1 MPDGGIEVEKL
12 YVSIESDVA
21 RLIMQTRSGVK
32 EVEVSL
38 GQMSQRG
45 GRAFDDVG
53 KSAKQSSFMIG
64 LVSGVVQQL
73 VAMLANLARQAI
85 QTFVGIG
92 QAAIQTN
99 AQFESYIVQFQ
110 TLLGSTEAA
119 QQRMQELAEF
129 GLKTPFELPEI
140 IQASRQLEVF
150 GGAAL
155 ATGDNLRMVG
165 DIAAG
170 VGRPFQEVAFW
181 IGRMYDALQS
191 GRPWGEAAIRLQEM
205 GALSGD
211 ARARLERLSKAGQ
224 DGNEVWKVFTEQV
237 GGRFAGNMD
246 RLSKTFQGIMSNLAD
261 FSNWLLRIAGKP
273 AFEEIKDSAAR
284 LMAILE
290 KNRPELEKLAEAF
303 GEVAAN
309 VVDFLATGLL
319 DNLETMDF
327 QEVMDMVDALGGAVE
342 SARTLADIL
351 STMQVSLDL
360 IQGVTDV
367 ADALSR
373 ALKTAAQLSALA
385 GAETAR
391 KEAEAM
397 AMGIPKRGVTIAG
410 TQWDLPWRN
419 IAAGVPPSPTEEAKA
434 AGQEAYNK
442 FLIDAVKIFEVHEQ
456 RVRANNATMNQ
467 GQQIADRFRR
477 SHEGVAGTVRAE
489 GEAMD
494 QAAEAMDKLLEKS
507 TDAMLDAVADRQEKV
522 QELEQEHGEKLTEID
537 QETAER
543 RVEINQ
549 QLQDQLAEL
558 AEETA
563 RRRAELIA
571 GADQQLA
578 ELEETSARDR
588 AQQETEFRTSQ
599 RREQQDFN
607 REMSRLQFR
616 YLEDVQDAVR
626 RRDARAVEDL
636 RKRFLSDKQT
646 RTEDFTTQ
654 QGRQRQDHERSLQA
668 SRDAEGRR
676 RQEIQRNLAGQ
687 LRDLQ
692 DNEARKRRDLQTSH
706 QRQLAELEASAAKER
721 ARENASYQQRQ
732 AALQQA
738 LAQRLSAIAKALAD
752 ERSIDAAHARQ
763 LLEALNKTFGAGGD
777 IDKLMLDFQAR
788 RRQRMIV
795 SVEFAGVIGPAP
807 TSGAGHHGG
816 GFYTGGATGYAAGG
830 TLIADRPTL
839 AMFGE
844 AGPEVAQFIPLSQ
857 MKAGNGNRRLAVDLT
872 ISGSAPPGVGPG
884 EVNTIAGVLLKAFK
898 DAGVL
903 VNKNTR

>member
-53 KSAKQSSFMIG
+53 KSAKQSGVVIG
-64 LVSGVVQQL
+64 FVSGVVQQL

-85 QTFVGIG
+85 QTFASIG
-92 QAAIQTN
+92 RAAIQTN
-99 AQFESYIVQFQ
+99 AQFETYIVQFQ

-119 QQRMQELAEF
+119 QERMQELAEF

-181 IGRMYDALQS
+181 VGRMYDALQS
-191 GRPWGEAAIRLQEM
+191 GRPFGESAMRLQEM

-211 ARARLERLSKAGQ
+211 VRAQMERLQKQGKSSSEIWAI
-224 DGNEVWKVFTEQV
+224 FAEQV

-273 AFEEIKDSAAR
+273 VFEEIKDSAAR

-290 KNRPELEKLAEAF
+290 ENRPELEKIAEAF

-309 VVDFLATGLL
+309 ALDFISTQLL
-319 DNLETMDF
+319 DRLETMDF
-327 QEVMDMVDALGGAVE
+327 QEVMDMVDALGGMVE
-342 SARTLADIL
+342 SARTLAEIL
-351 STMQVSLDL
+351 PNLNLGSDFIL
-360 IQGVTDV
+360 GVTV
-367 ADALSR
+367 IADELERSLMMATQ
-373 ALKTAAQLSALA
+373 LKAIA
-385 GAETAR
+385 GAEIAR
-391 KEAEAM
+391 QKAVEAETRK
-397 AMGIPKRGVTIAG
+397 I
-410 TQWDLPWRN
+410 W
-419 IAAGVPPSPTEEAKA
+419 EEKPVIHVFTPEERSRIET
-434 AGQEAYNK
+434 AGQEAFNQVMR
-442 FLIDAVKIFEVHEQ
+442 DAVKVLEAHEA
-456 RVRANNATMNQ
+456 RVRTNNATMNQ
-467 GQQIADRFRR
+467 GQQIAERYRR
-477 SHEGVAGTVRAE
+477 AHEGVTGAVRAE
-489 GEAMD
+489 GEGLD

-522 QELEQEHGEKLTEID
+522 QELEQEHGAKLAEID
-537 QETAER
+537 QQTAER
-543 RVEINQ
+543 RTEINQ

-558 AEETA
+558 AKETA

-571 GADQQLA
+571 GADQHLA
-578 ELEETSARDR
+578 ELEATSARDR
-588 AQQETEFRTSQ
+588 EQQATEFRTSQ
-599 RREQQDFN
+599 RREQEDFN
-607 REMSRLQFR
+607 REMRRLQFS

-636 RKRFLSDKQT
+636 RKRFLSEKQT
-646 RTEDFTTQ
+646 RTEDFSTQ
-654 QGRQRQDHERSLQA
+654 QARQRQDHERSIRE
-668 SRDAEGRR
+668 SRDAEARR
-676 RQEIQRNLAGQ
+676 RQEIQRSLAQQ

-706 QRQLAELEASAAKER
+706 QRQLAELETSAAKER
-721 ARENASYQQRQ
+721 ARENADYQRRQ

-777 IDKLMLDFQAR
+777 IDKLMQDFQAR

-795 SVEFAGVIGPAP
+795 SVEFAGVIEPTP

-816 GFYTGGATGYAAGG
+816 GFYTGGSTGFASGG

-884 EVNTIAGVLLKAFK
+884 EVNAIAGVVLQAFK

>member
-53 KSAKQSSFMIG
+53 KSAKQSGFVIG

-73 VAMLANLARQAI
+73 VAMLANLARQAL
-85 QTFVGIG
+85 QTFASIG

-99 AQFESYIVQFQ
+99 AQFETYIVQFQ

-211 ARARLERLSKAGQ
+211 VRARLERLSKAGQ
-224 DGNEVWKVFTEQV
+224 DGNEVWKIFTEQV

-273 AFEEIKDSAAR
+273 AFEEIKDSAER

-290 KNRPELEKLAEAF
+290 KNRPELEKIAEAF
-303 GEVAAN
+303 GEITAN
-309 VVDFLATGLL
+309 ALDFISTQLL
-319 DNLETMDF
+319 DRLETMDF
-327 QEVMDMVDALGGAVE
+327 QEVMDMVDALGGMVE
-342 SARTLADIL
+342 SARTLAEIL
-351 STMQVSLDL
+351 PDMHLASDFIL
-360 IQGVTDV
+360 GVTV
-367 ADALSR
+367 IADEFAR
-373 ALKTAAQLSALA
+373 ALLTATQLSAIA
-385 GAETAR
+385 GAEIA
-391 KEAEAM
+391 KQQAIEAESRKIWEKKG
-397 AMGIPKRGVTIAG
+397 GI
-410 TQWDLPWRN
+410 LPSFT
-419 IAAGVPPSPTEEAKA
+419 PEERLQIET
-434 AGQEAYNK
+434 AGQEARNQV
-442 FLIDAVKIFEVHEQ
+442 LRDAVKVFEAHEG
-456 RVRANNATMNQ
+456 RVRANNAAMNQ

-477 SHEGVAGTVRAE
+477 AHEGVAGAVRAGGE
-489 GEAMD
+489 GLD

-507 TDAMLDAVADRQEKV
+507 TNAMLDAVADRQEKV

-884 EVNTIAGVLLKAFK
+884 EVNTIAGVVLQAFK